1 MHLEKTRLFLEREER
16 RKNVQICTSQEN
28 NILEDEQLTKI
39 VRQKR
44 MENTYTLT
52 AHFLGREELE
62 DWSHPFVL
70 SLQHLDCQHYDGRFP
85 GPQADA

>member
-1 MHLEKTRLFLEREER
+1 MYKYVHPKRTTFLKT
-16 RKNVQICTSQEN
+16 NSS
-28 NILEDEQLTKI
+28 LTKI